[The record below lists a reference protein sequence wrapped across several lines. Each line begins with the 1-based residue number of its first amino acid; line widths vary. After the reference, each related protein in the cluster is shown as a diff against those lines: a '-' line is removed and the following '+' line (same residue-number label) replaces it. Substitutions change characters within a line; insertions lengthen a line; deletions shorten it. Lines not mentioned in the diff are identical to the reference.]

1 MFFVLIVGT
10 IGITIDIVCSCIYNE
25 IIKCIRIH
33 FMAQKSNISLRK
45 ISKDKDQGYF
55 FWTIMYT
62 YTLRSRGKGANRN
75 DLSG

>member
-1 MFFVLIVGT
+1 MYTYTFYGT
-10 IGITIDIVCSCIYNE
+10 
-25 IIKCIRIH
+25 
-33 FMAQKSNISLRK
+33 KSNISLRK

-62 YTLRSRGKGANRN
+62 YTLRSRGKRANRN

>member
-33 FMAQKSNISLRK
+33 FIAQKSNISLRR
-45 ISKDKDQGYF
+45 ISKDKDQGCF
-55 FWTIMYT
+55 FSIIMYT
-62 YTLRSRGKGANRN
+62 YTLRRRGKRANKN

>member
-55 FWTIMYT
+55 FLDNNVYVYITKPWKE
-62 YTLRSRGKGANRN
+62 SE
-75 DLSG
+75 

>member
-55 FWTIMYT
+55 F
-62 YTLRSRGKGANRN
+62 
-75 DLSG
+75 